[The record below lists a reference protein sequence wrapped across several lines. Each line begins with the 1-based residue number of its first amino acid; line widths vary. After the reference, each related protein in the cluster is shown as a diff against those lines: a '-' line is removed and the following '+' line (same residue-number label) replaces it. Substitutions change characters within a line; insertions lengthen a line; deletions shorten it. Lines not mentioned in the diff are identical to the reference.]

1 MNNPF
6 FNFFL
11 YQLIINTLKYNI
23 PLSVNMIENNI
34 CLLTDSYKVTHH
46 YFYPKGTQ
54 KIYSYLESRVGAEF
68 NKTIFYGLQYILKKY
83 LEGKVVSQQKIDEAD
98 KLIASHI
105 GRSIFNRD
113 GWQYILDECDGRL
126 PIEIKA
132 VAEGTPVDV
141 GNVLMTVEN
150 TDNESFWLVNYLE
163 SLLLQVWYPS
173 TVATLSAEV
182 RKLSNFYLEITGSSK
197 DNLDFML
204 HDFGY
209 RGSPSTESS
218 MLSGSAHLLSF
229 SGTDTIPALTIPE
242 NYYNDSNLYG
252 YSVQATEHSVM
263 TSRGEEGE
271 IDQIINVIDNAKN
284 GVLSMVIDSYNY
296 RNFLTEAGKTGSE
309 LNTAILH
316 FLNTEGNK
324 VVFRPDSGEPVS
336 TTLDCLNLISEG
348 FGSYLNEKG
357 YRIFDLN
364 MGLLWGD
371 GLNYQKIR
379 DILFAMKSN
388 GWAAENIIFG
398 MGGGLHT
405 AVNRDTQRNAFKCS
419 AQLRNG
425 VWHDIFKNPLDS
437 SKKSKT
443 GRFKLIRDGQS
454 FKTISINTGGEDFL
468 QTVFKD
474 GELLI
479 DDKFSEIKKRAL
491 NYSNFL

>member
-1 MNNPF
+1 
-6 FNFFL
+6 
-11 YQLIINTLKYNI
+11 
-23 PLSVNMIENNI
+23 MIENNI

-46 YFYPKGTQ
+46 YFYPKGTE

-68 NKTIFYGLQYILKKY
+68 NKTIYYGLQYILKKY
-83 LEGKVVSQQKIDEAD
+83 LEGQIVTQEKIDEAD
-98 KLIASHI
+98 NLIANHI
-105 GRSIFNRD
+105 CPDIFNRD
-113 GWQYILDECDGRL
+113 GWQYILDEHDGHL

-141 GNVLMTVEN
+141 GNALMTVEN
-150 TDNESFWLVNYLE
+150 TDDKSYWLPNYLE
-163 SLLLQVWYPS
+163 PLLLQVWYPS

-182 RKLSNFYLEITGSSK
+182 RKLCNFYLEVTGSVK

-209 RGSPSTESS
+209 RGATSTESS

-229 SGTDTIPALTIPE
+229 SGTDTIAALTIPE

-252 YSVQATEHSVM
+252 FSVQATEHSVM
-263 TSRGEEGE
+263 TSLGPEGE
-271 IDQIINVIDNAKN
+271 ISQILNVIDNAKD
-284 GVLSMVIDSYNY
+284 GVLSLVIDSYNY
-296 RNFLTEAGKTGSE
+296 KNFLEESGKSGTE
-309 LNTAILH
+309 LNEAILN
-316 FLNTEGNK
+316 FLDGEDNK

-336 TTLDCLNLISEG
+336 TTIDCLNLLSEG
-348 FGSYLNEKG
+348 FGSHLTDKG
-357 YRIFDLN
+357 YKVFDLN
-364 MGLLWGD
+364 IGLLWGD

-379 DILFAMKSN
+379 DILFAMKSA
-388 GWAAENIIFG
+388 GWAAQNIIFG

-419 AQLRNG
+419 AQLRDG

-443 GRFKLIRDGQS
+443 GRFKLIRENNS
-454 FKTISINTGGEDFL
+454 FRTVPIDSEGEDYL
-468 QTVFKD
+468 QTLFKD

-479 DDKFSEIKKRAL
+479 DDTFADIKQRAL
-491 NYSNFL
+491 KYSNFL

>member
-1 MNNPF
+1 
-6 FNFFL
+6 
-11 YQLIINTLKYNI
+11 
-23 PLSVNMIENNI
+23 MIENNI

-46 YFYPKGTQ
+46 YFYPKGTE

-83 LEGKVVSQQKIDEAD
+83 LEGQIVTQEKIDEAD
-98 KLIASHI
+98 NLIANHI
-105 GRSIFNRD
+105 GPDIFNRD
-113 GWQYILDECDGRL
+113 GWQYILDEHDGHL

-141 GNVLMTVEN
+141 GNALMTVEN
-150 TDNESFWLVNYLE
+150 TDDKSYWLPNYLE
-163 SLLLQVWYPS
+163 PLLLQVWYPS

-182 RKLSNFYLEITGSSK
+182 RKLCNFYLEVTGSVK

-209 RGSPSTESS
+209 RGATSTESS

-229 SGTDTIPALTIPE
+229 SGTDTIAALTIPE

-252 YSVQATEHSVM
+252 FSVQATEHSVM
-263 TSRGEEGE
+263 TSLGPEGE
-271 IDQIINVIDNAKN
+271 ISQILNVIDNAKD
-284 GVLSMVIDSYNY
+284 GVLSLVIDSYNY
-296 RNFLTEAGKTGSE
+296 RNFLEESGKSGTE
-309 LNTAILH
+309 LNEAILN
-316 FLNTEGNK
+316 FLDGEDNK

-336 TTLDCLNLISEG
+336 TTIDCLNLLSEG
-348 FGSYLNEKG
+348 FGSHLTDKG
-357 YRIFDLN
+357 YKVFDLN
-364 MGLLWGD
+364 IGLLWGD

-379 DILFAMKSN
+379 DILFAMKSA
-388 GWAAENIIFG
+388 GWAAQNIIFG

-419 AQLRNG
+419 AQLRDG

-443 GRFKLIRDGQS
+443 GRFKLIRENNS
-454 FKTISINTGGEDFL
+454 FRTVPIDSEGEDYL

-479 DDKFSEIKKRAL
+479 DDTFADIKQRAL
-491 NYSNFL
+491 KYSNFL

>member
-1 MNNPF
+1 
-6 FNFFL
+6 
-11 YQLIINTLKYNI
+11 
-23 PLSVNMIENNI
+23 MIENI

-46 YFYPKGTQ
+46 YFYPKGTEKIYSYLHYFYPKGTE

-68 NKTIFYGLQYILKKY
+68 NKTIFYGLQYIIKKY
-83 LEGKVVSQQKIDEAD
+83 LEGQIVTQEKIDEAD
-98 KLIASHI
+98 NLIANHI
-105 GRSIFNRD
+105 GPDIFNRD
-113 GWQYILDECDGRL
+113 GWQYILDEHDGHL

-141 GNVLMTVEN
+141 GNALMTVEN
-150 TDNESFWLVNYLE
+150 TDDKSYWLPNYLE
-163 SLLLQVWYPS
+163 PLLLQVWYPS

-182 RKLSNFYLEITGSSK
+182 RKLCNFYLEVTGSVK

-209 RGSPSTESS
+209 RGATSTESS

-229 SGTDTIPALTIPE
+229 SGTDTIAALTIPE

-252 YSVQATEHSVM
+252 FSVQATEHSVM
-263 TSRGEEGE
+263 TSLGPEGE
-271 IDQIINVIDNAKN
+271 ISQILNVIDNAKD
-284 GVLSMVIDSYNY
+284 GVLSLVIDSYNY
-296 RNFLTEAGKTGSE
+296 RNFLEEAGKSGTE
-309 LNTAILH
+309 LNEAILN
-316 FLNTEGNK
+316 FLDGEDNK

-336 TTLDCLNLISEG
+336 TTIDCLNLLSEG
-348 FGSYLNEKG
+348 FGSHLTDKG
-357 YRIFDLN
+357 YKVFDLN
-364 MGLLWGD
+364 IGLLWGD

-379 DILFAMKSN
+379 DILFAMKSA
-388 GWAAENIIFG
+388 GWAAQNIIFG

-419 AQLRNG
+419 AQLRDG

-443 GRFKLIRDGQS
+443 GRFKLIRENSS
-454 FKTISINTGGEDFL
+454 FRTVSIDSEGEDYL

-479 DDKFSEIKKRAL
+479 DDTFADIKQRAL
-491 NYSNFL
+491 KYSNFL

>member
-1 MNNPF
+1 
-6 FNFFL
+6 
-11 YQLIINTLKYNI
+11 
-23 PLSVNMIENNI
+23 MIENNI

-46 YFYPKGTQ
+46 YFYPKGTE

-68 NKTIFYGLQYILKKY
+68 NKTIFYGLQYIVKKY
-83 LEGKVVSQQKIDEAD
+83 LEGQVVTQEKIDEAD
-98 KLIASHI
+98 NLISNHI
-105 GRSIFNRD
+105 GPDIFNRE
-113 GWQYILDECDGRL
+113 GWQYILDKHDGYL

-141 GNVLMTVEN
+141 SNVLMTVEN
-150 TDNESFWLVNYLE
+150 TDNKSYWLPNYLE

-173 TVATLSAEV
+173 TVATLSAEI
-182 RKLSNFYLEITGSSK
+182 RKLANFYLEVTGSSK

-209 RGSPSTESS
+209 RGATSTESS
-218 MLSGSAHLLSF
+218 MLCGSAHLLSF

-252 YSVQATEHSVM
+252 FSVQATEHSVM
-263 TSRGEEGE
+263 TSLGPEGE
-271 IDQIINVIDNAKN
+271 YDQILNVIKNAKN
-284 GVLSMVIDSYNY
+284 GILSMVIDSYNY
-296 RNFLTEAGKTGSE
+296 RNFLYEAGDNNSE
-309 LNTAILH
+309 LNKAINN
-316 FLNTEGNK
+316 FLAVEGNK

-336 TTLDCLNLISEG
+336 TTMDCLNILEEG
-348 FGSYLNEKG
+348 FGSYLTDKG
-357 YRIFDLN
+357 YKVFDSN
-364 MGLLWGD
+364 IGLLWGD

-398 MGGGLHT
+398 MGGGLHSSLT
-405 AVNRDTQRNAFKCS
+405 RDTQRNAFKCS
-419 AQLRNG
+419 AQLRDG
-425 VWHDIFKNPLDS
+425 VWYDIFKNPLDS

-443 GRFKLIRDGQS
+443 GRFKLVNNNKS
-454 FKTISINTGGEDFL
+454 FKTVSIDEDGEDYL

-474 GELLI
+474 GKLI
-479 DDKFSEIKKRAL
+479 VEDTFENIKSRAL

>member
-1 MNNPF
+1 
-6 FNFFL
+6 
-11 YQLIINTLKYNI
+11 
-23 PLSVNMIENNI
+23 MIENNI

-46 YFYPKGTQ
+46 YFYPKGTE

-68 NKTIFYGLQYILKKY
+68 NKTIFYGLQYIIKKY
-83 LEGKVVSQQKIDEAD
+83 LEGRIVTQEKIDEAD
-98 KLIASHI
+98 NLIANHI
-105 GRSIFNRD
+105 GPDIFNRD
-113 GWQYILDECDGRL
+113 GWQYILDEHDGHL

-141 GNVLMTVEN
+141 GNALMTVEN
-150 TDNESFWLVNYLE
+150 TDDKSYWLPNYLE
-163 SLLLQVWYPS
+163 PLLLQVWYPS

-182 RKLSNFYLEITGSSK
+182 RKLCNFYLEVTGSVK

-209 RGSPSTESS
+209 RGATSTESS

-229 SGTDTIPALTIPE
+229 SGTDTIAALTIPE

-252 YSVQATEHSVM
+252 FSVQATEHSVM
-263 TSRGEEGE
+263 TSLGPDGE
-271 IDQIINVIDNAKN
+271 ISQILNVIDNAKD

-296 RNFLTEAGKTGSE
+296 RNFLEEAGKSGTE
-309 LNTAILH
+309 LNEAILN
-316 FLNTEGNK
+316 FLDGEDNK
-324 VVFRPDSGEPVS
+324 IVFRPDSGEPVS
-336 TTLDCLNLISEG
+336 TTIDCLNLLSEG
-348 FGSYLNEKG
+348 FGSHLTDKG
-357 YRIFDLN
+357 YKVFDLN
-364 MGLLWGD
+364 IGLLWGD

-379 DILFAMKSN
+379 DILFAMKSA
-388 GWAAENIIFG
+388 GWAAQNIIFG

-419 AQLRNG
+419 AQLRDG
-425 VWHDIFKNPLDS
+425 EWHDIFKNPLDS

-443 GRFKLIRDGQS
+443 GRFKLIKENKS
-454 FKTISINTGGEDFL
+454 FKTVSIDSEGENYL

-474 GELLI
+474 GKLLV
-479 DDKFSEIKKRAL
+479 DDTFADIKQRAL